1 MSKNQQDKQRYRC
14 KACGKTFSENKGTLF
29 YGKQKPP
36 DLIIETLLLIAEGTG
51 IRATARIKEIHPET
65 VLTWLKEAAAH
76 AEEIEHIL
84 LEDYRARRAQ
94 VDGLWSYVGKK
105 RPKTRTDPAPAKVP
119 AGAAR

>member
-1 MSKNQQDKQRYRC
+1 M
-14 KACGKTFSENKGTLF
+14 
-29 YGKQKPP
+29 
-36 DLIIETLLLIAEGTG
+36 IAEGTG
-51 IRATARIKEIHPET
+51 IRATARIKNIHPET

-84 LEDYRARRAQ
+84 LEDYRVDRAQ

-105 RPKTRTDPAPAKVP
+105 RPKTTTGLGPAKAP